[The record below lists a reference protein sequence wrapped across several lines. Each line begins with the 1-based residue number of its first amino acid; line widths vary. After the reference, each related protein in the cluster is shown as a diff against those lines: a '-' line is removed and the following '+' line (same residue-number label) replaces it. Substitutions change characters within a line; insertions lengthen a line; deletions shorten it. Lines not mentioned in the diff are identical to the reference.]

1 MHVAILGAGAIGSA
15 LASSLARE
23 AQVTLIGHPNQHLA
37 ALERDP
43 LTVVRPDGSTTTREL
58 AVTTAHD
65 VVAEADLLVV
75 AVKSYDTETAMADV
89 APALATC
96 PVLTVQNG
104 LGNVERI
111 REFVPAEAVI
121 GGTTTMGAF
130 LPEPGRVQVESWGQT
145 RVGRPWGPEDEF
157 LARVAATFSRAGV
170 PTTVEREI
178 RDAIWEKTL
187 LNVGI
192 NPVTALGR
200 VQNGALQSG
209 PGRALLEAAITE
221 ANRVARA
228 EGHGVENPVERA
240 LDVVRATAENRSS
253 MLRDVQTGSRTE
265 IGALNGAV
273 VDRAKAYDVP
283 VPVNQTLTDAVRLTT
298 REKAH
303 SSNGRPL

>member
-15 LASSLARE
+15 LASSLAGE
-23 AQVTLIGHPNQHLA
+23 TQVTLLGHPNQHLA
-37 ALERDP
+37 ALEREP

-58 AVTTAHD
+58 AVTTAHE

-75 AVKSYDTETAMADV
+75 AVKSYDTESAMADV
-89 APALATC
+89 APALAA

-130 LPEPGRVQVESWGQT
+130 LPEPGRVRVESWGQT
-145 RVGRPWGPEDEF
+145 RIGRPWGPEDEF
-157 LARVAATFSRAGV
+157 LSRVAASFSRAGV
-170 PTTVEREI
+170 PTTVAEDI

-187 LNVGI
+187 FNVGI

-253 MLRDVQTGSRTE
+253 MLRDVQAGSRTE
-265 IGALNGAV
+265 IGALNGAI
-273 VDRAKAYDVP
+273 VDRAKAHDLP

-303 SSNGRPL
+303 PSNGRPL